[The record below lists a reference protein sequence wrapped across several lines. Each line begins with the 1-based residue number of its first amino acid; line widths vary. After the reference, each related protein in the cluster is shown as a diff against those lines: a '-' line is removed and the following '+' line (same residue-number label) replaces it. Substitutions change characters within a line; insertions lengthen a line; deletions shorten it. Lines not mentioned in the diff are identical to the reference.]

1 MLRRKTRGSNSTQPA
16 LAPVPAEN
24 ADHLSSPA
32 AARGPSAVQIPIQID
47 LACDRALHEQ
57 IGEQIRFLISG
68 GKLRPGCYIPS
79 TRQLAEHLGV
89 SRNTVL
95 LAYQRLASEGYIDA
109 PKGSHTYVSASHA
122 MSVVPRADTR
132 SPSPAS
138 SAAIR
143 RPPILFLAKPR
154 DWFIWVESRCSIFSW
169 AGPARS
175 VFRAKRGGDSCC
187 SASPPQA
194 HRFPNISIPPASSN
208 SGTPLR
214 SIWARPAA

>member
-1 MLRRKTRGSNSTQPA
+1 MPRFCSSRRWATTPGKRWCR
-16 LAPVPAEN
+16 LAASYGRVVIFPVPASWPSISVFPEIRCCWLTS
-24 ADHLSSPA
+24 ASPA
-32 AARGPSAVQIPIQID
+32 KAT
-47 LACDRALHEQ
+47 
-57 IGEQIRFLISG
+57 
-68 GKLRPGCYIPS
+68 S
-79 TRQLAEHLGV
+79 TRQRV
-89 SRNTVL
+89 R
-95 LAYQRLASEGYIDA
+95 I
-109 PKGSHTYVSASHA
+109 P
-122 MSVVPRADTR
+122 MSVPRMRCRWYRGRICEA
-132 SPSPAS
+132 P
-138 SAAIR
+138 R
-143 RPPILFLAKPR
+143 RRGVRQSVARRFFFLAKPR

>member
-1 MLRRKTRGSNSTQPA
+1 MLRRKTRGSNFTRPSLA
-16 LAPVPAEN
+16 LVPAEN
-24 ADHLSSPA
+24 ADHPSSPA

-57 IGEQIRFLISG
+57 IGEQIRSAAASCGPVVISPVPASWPSISASPEI
-68 GKLRPGCYIPS
+68 RCYWHTNASPVKATS
-79 TRQLAEHLGV
+79 TRQRVRIL
-89 SRNTVL
+89 
-95 LAYQRLASEGYIDA
+95 
-109 PKGSHTYVSASHA
+109 
-122 MSVVPRADTR
+122 MSVLRMRCRWYRAQIREAPR
-132 SPSPAS
+132 
-138 SAAIR
+138 R
-143 RPPILFLAKPR
+143 RRVRQSVARRFFFMAKPR

-194 HRFPNISIPPASSN
+194 RRFPNISIPPASSN

>member
-1 MLRRKTRGSNSTQPA
+1 MLRRKARGSNSTQPA

-32 AARGPSAVQIPIQID
+32 VARGPSAVQIPIQID

-95 LAYQRLASEGYIDA
+95 LAYQRFASED
-109 PKGSHTYVSASHA
+109 HTSERQFPAQPQALLGEHELFERGRSLGQHGHSFPHQQPVEILR
-122 MSVVPRADTR
+122 RA
-132 SPSPAS
+132 
-138 SAAIR
+138 
-143 RPPILFLAKPR
+143 
-154 DWFIWVESRCSIFSW
+154 
-169 AGPARS
+169 AGEI
-175 VFRAKRGGDSCC
+175 GHHHN
-187 SASPPQA
+187 ASPVEKC
-194 HRFPNISIPPASSN
+194 
-208 SGTPLR
+208 
-214 SIWARPAA
+214 AA